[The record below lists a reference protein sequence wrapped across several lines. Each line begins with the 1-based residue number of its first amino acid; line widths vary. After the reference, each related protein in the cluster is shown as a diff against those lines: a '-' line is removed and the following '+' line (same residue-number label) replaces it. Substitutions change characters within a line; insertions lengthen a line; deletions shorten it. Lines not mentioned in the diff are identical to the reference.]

1 MPLITHSVF
10 VCVCVCFTGLIR
22 SRVRGADAAG
32 AGILTFLDSHCEVNK
47 DWLPPLLQRVKEVQC
62 YTHSYCGHNLLS
74 IFAWILWNCLL
85 FQFIFNGRE
94 SAGRT
99 EAALN
104 AAPLAKHMQENP
116 AALFCLLAALSF
128 HIFHKNKKKC
138 KHFLK
143 KLLFKISY

>member
-1 MPLITHSVF
+1 MESEFSSAPDHPLC

-47 DWLPPLLQRVKEVQC
+47 DWLPPLLQRVKEVQF

-74 IFAWILWNCLL
+74 IFAWILWNCIL
-85 FQFIFNGRE
+85 FQLIFNGRE

-104 AAPLAKHMQENP
+104 VAPLAKHMQENP
-116 AALFCLLAALSF
+116 AALFSLTVSSTVISHF
-128 HIFHKNKKKC
+128 SSKNNV
-138 KHFLK
+138 F
-143 KLLFKISY
+143 FFTFI